1 MNRRGFTFIELLV
14 AMVLLGVVALAVYQ
28 LLTNNQR
35 LYRQQAERSDL
46 NETLRGATAILPSEL
61 REVNAADSMGSDIT
75 SMTANSITY
84 KAMRTLYFACNNPVD
99 GGSTGSIDLWRTPF
113 FGNRYPD
120 PTRDS
125 VVLFAEADPTTRM
138 DNFWVHANVSAVSYG
153 SLCPGTQ
160 PSVTVTLS
168 NVYPV
173 GGLGKATAGTPVRG
187 YEMLQLLTYQDAR
200 GDAWLGVRQF
210 LKTAG
215 WATTQP
221 LLGPLA
227 GRGIRFTYL
236 DTAGVVTTQ
245 PTDVSRIGIMVP
257 GMTLEP
263 VRSAGR
269 LQRVVDSL
277 RTSVAVRNNL
287 ER

>member
-1 MNRRGFTFIELLV
+1 MNRRGFTLIELLV
-14 AMVLLGVVALAVYQ
+14 SMVLLGVVALAIYQ
-28 LLTNNQR
+28 LLTTNQR

-75 SMTANSITY
+75 SMSANSITY

-99 GGSTGSIDLWRTPF
+99 GGSSGSIDLWRTPA
-113 FGNRYPD
+113 FGNRNPD

-125 VVLFAEADPTTRM
+125 VVLFAEANPVTRM
-138 DNFWVHANVSAVSYG
+138 DNFWVHANVSAVSFG
-153 SLCPGTQ
+153 ALCPGSQ
-160 PSVTVTLS
+160 PSVTLTLS
-168 NVYPV
+168 DVYPI

-187 YEMLQLLTYQDAR
+187 YEMLQVLTYQDAR
-200 GDAWLGVRQF
+200 GDAWLGVRQYV
-210 LKTAG
+210 KGAG
-215 WATTQP
+215 WATAQP

-227 GRGIRFTYL
+227 GRGVRFTYL
-236 DTAGVVTTQ
+236 DTAGVATTQ
-245 PTDVSRIGIMVP
+245 PGRVARIGIMVP
-257 GMTLEP
+257 GMTLES

-269 LQRVVDSL
+269 LQRIVDSL
-277 RTSVAVRNNL
+277 STTVAVRNNL

>member
-46 NETLRGATAILPSEL
+46 NETLRGATSMLPMEL
-61 REVNAADSMGSDIT
+61 REVNAADTMGSDIT
-75 SMTANSITY
+75 SMTANAITY

-200 GDAWLGVRQF
+200 GDAWLGVRQL
-210 LKTAG
+210 LKATG
-215 WATTQP
+215 WTTTQP

-227 GRGIRFTYL
+227 GRGVRFTYL

-245 PTDVSRIGIMVP
+245 PTSVARIGIMVP

-269 LQRVVDSL
+269 LQRVIDSL
-277 RTSVAVRNNL
+277 STTVAVRNNL
-287 ER
+287 GR

>member
-1 MNRRGFTFIELLV
+1 MNRRGFTFIELLIS
-14 AMVLLGVVALAVYQ
+14 MVLLGVVALAVYQ

-35 LYRQQAERSDL
+35 LYRQQAERTDL

-75 SMTANSITY
+75 SMTPNSITY
-84 KAMRTLYFACNNPVD
+84 KAMRTLYFACNDPVD

-113 FGNRYPD
+113 FGNRNPD
-120 PTRDS
+120 PVRDS
-125 VVLFAEADPTTRM
+125 VVLFAEADPRTRL
-138 DNFWVHANVSAVSYG
+138 DNFWVHANVTAVSYG
-153 SLCPGTQ
+153 TACPGSK
-160 PSVTVTLS
+160 PSVTVALS
-168 NVYPV
+168 DVYPS

-187 YEMLQLLTYQDAR
+187 YEMLQMLTYQDAR
-200 GDAWLGVRQF
+200 GDAWLGVRQY
-210 LKTAG
+210 LKGTG

-227 GRGIRFTYL
+227 GRGVQFTYL

-245 PTDVSRIGIMVP
+245 PSEVARIGVMVP

-269 LQRVVDSL
+269 LQRVIDSL
-277 RTSVAVRNNL
+277 GTTIAVRNNL
-287 ER
+287 GR

>member
-14 AMVLLGVVALAVYQ
+14 AMVLLGVVALAIYQ

-46 NETLRGATAILPSEL
+46 NETLRGATSMLPMEL
-61 REVNAADSMGSDIT
+61 REVNAADTMGSDIT
-75 SMTANSITY
+75 SMTANAITY

-113 FGNRYPD
+113 FGNRFPD

-200 GDAWLGVRQF
+200 GDAWLGVRQL
-210 LKTAG
+210 LKATG
-215 WATTQP
+215 WTTTQP

-227 GRGIRFTYL
+227 GRGVRFTYL

-245 PTDVSRIGIMVP
+245 PTSVARIGIMVP

-269 LQRVVDSL
+269 LQRVIDSL
-277 RTSVAVRNNL
+277 STTVAVRNNL
-287 ER
+287 GR